1 MNETLI
7 IIAHSGLDRKI
18 TKEECE
24 KALPNGSPSNQIFID
39 FDICVSK
46 LADLYDLP
54 YEQLALE
61 QQRRFKSELEP
72 HLLKYPDAT
81 IAYFGLVAIPLAI
94 HLGYLCGNTNKY
106 QLYQSHH
113 GTNEW
118 YLEREPNDNY
128 EFEISNL
135 DLPMKVEK
143 GVGDVFIRIST
154 SYRIEPQHTYEVITN
169 PTNEF
174 DISLTNPNPD
184 GITSV
189 DNMNIVINSFQKVLS
204 AYANYLP
211 DRDKIHLFCS
221 STTAVAFGVGTLIN
235 PNVFPYIQT
244 YKYNKEES
252 PKYREA
258 VLITKRSDDAIAYS
272 DEDRI
277 KASELRVAW
286 NKQLKTEIKSFISTN
301 EGVYSDWFD
310 HITQKNADLKFLVN
324 SLWGKL
330 PELSQTSL
338 KNDSIDLD
346 ATDINDGFSY
356 DVKDLLWK
364 IDDGMFVSL
373 NKRISKI
380 PGADILQ
387 AGRLFLFH
395 EGLHFCPSGHNLI
408 GLTAQGIGQFPKV
421 IEEADYQA
429 DVYALL
435 YDYKFSQVHDS
446 DLVNGN
452 LKKFFSRAIETA
464 TETMWSFVD
473 NDTELT
479 EIQIRSMNRFLNWY
493 WQSVRIE
500 SLDNTGSLA
509 EIIEIL
515 FDKPIIEVA
524 GPPPFILNERR
535 VAIKLNNAATQRF
548 ELAIFYKNKI
558 IRTSPTGINSIVE
571 GFRELNGE
579 KIKAGLKTFLVGI
592 A

>member
-24 KALPNGSPSNQIFID
+24 KALPDGSPSNQIFID
-39 FDICVSK
+39 FDICASK

-81 IAYFGLVAIPLAI
+81 IAYFGLVAIPLSV

-118 YLEREPNDNY
+118 YLETKADDNY
-128 EFEISNL
+128 NFEISDL
-135 DLPMKVEK
+135 DLPVKVEK
-143 GVGDVFIRIST
+143 GIGDVFIRIST
-154 SYRIEPQHTYEVITN
+154 SYRIEPQHTYEVLTN

-174 DISLTNPNPD
+174 DISLSSPNPD
-184 GITSV
+184 GITSAE
-189 DNMNIVINSFQKVLS
+189 NMKKVMDGFQKVLS
-204 AYANYLP
+204 GYANYLP

-221 STTAVAFGVGTLIN
+221 STTAVAFGIGTLIN

-244 YKYNKEES
+244 YKYNREES

-258 VLITKRSDDAIAYS
+258 ILITKRSDDAIAYS
-272 DEDRI
+272 DEDRK
-277 KASELRVAW
+277 KASELRAAW
-286 NKQLKTEIKSFISTN
+286 NEQLKTGIKSFISTN
-301 EGVYSDWFD
+301 ENVYSDWFD
-310 HITQKNADLKFLVN
+310 HITQKNDDLKAM
-324 SLWGKL
+324 SDGLWEKL
-330 PELSQTSL
+330 PELSHTSL
-338 KNDSIDLD
+338 KNDTIDFD
-346 ATDINDGFSY
+346 ATDVNDGFSY
-356 DVKDLLWK
+356 DGKELLWK

-373 NKRISKI
+373 QKRISKI

-408 GLTAQGIGQFPKV
+408 GLTAEGIGQFPKV

-435 YDYKFSQVHDS
+435 YDYKYSQVQDS

-493 WQSVRIE
+493 WQAVRIE
-500 SLDNTGSLA
+500 SLDGTGSLS

-558 IRTSPTGINSIVE
+558 IRTSPTGIKSIID
-571 GFRELNGE
+571 GFRELDGE
-579 KIKAGLKTFLVGI
+579 KIKIGLKSFLVTI

>member
-1 MNETLI
+1 MKETLI
-7 IIAHSGLDRKI
+7 IIAHSGLEKKI
-18 TKEECE
+18 TREECE
-24 KALPNGSPSNQIFID
+24 KALPEGSPSHRVFID

-46 LADLYDLP
+46 LGDLYDLP
-54 YEQLALE
+54 FEQLALE
-61 QQRRFKSELEP
+61 QQRRFKAELEP
-72 HLLKYPDAT
+72 ILMKYPNAT
-81 IAYFGLVAIPLAI
+81 VAYFGLVAIPLAV
-94 HLGYLCGNTNKY
+94 HLGYLCSNTNKY

-118 YLEREPNDNY
+118 YLETEAIEDYN
-128 EFEISNL
+128 FEISDL
-135 DLPMKVEK
+135 DLPTKVEK
-143 GVGDVFIRIST
+143 GVGDVFIRVST
-154 SYRIEPQHTYEVITN
+154 SYRIEPQHTYEVLTN

-174 DISLTNPNPD
+174 DLLLSNPNVD

-189 DNMNIVINSFQKVLS
+189 ENMDNVMDSFQKILS

-211 DRDKIHLFCS
+211 DKDKIHLFCS

-244 YKYNKEES
+244 YQYSKEES

-258 VLITKRSDDAIAYS
+258 ILITKRSDDAVAYS
-272 DEDRI
+272 DEDRK
-277 KASELRVAW
+277 KAYEVRIAW
-286 NKQLKTEIKSFISTN
+286 NEQLKTGIKSFITTN

-310 HITQKNADLKFLVN
+310 HITQKSVDLKGLAIG
-324 SLWGKL
+324 LWEKL
-330 PELSQTSL
+330 PELAETSL
-338 KNDSIDLD
+338 KNDTFDLK

-356 DVKDLLWK
+356 DSKDLVWK

-373 NKRISKI
+373 EKRISKI

-395 EGLHFCPSGHNLI
+395 EGLHFCSSGHNLI
-408 GLTAQGIGQFPKV
+408 GLVAEGIGQFPKV

-435 YDYKFSQVHDS
+435 YDYKYSQTQDS
-446 DLVNGN
+446 ELVDGN

-473 NDTELT
+473 NGTELT

-500 SLDNTGSLA
+500 SLDGRGTLA

-535 VAIKLNNAATQRF
+535 VAIKLNSAATQRF
-548 ELAIFYKNKI
+548 ELAIFHNNKI
-558 IRTSPTGINSIVE
+558 IRTSPTGIKSIIE

-579 KIKAGLKTFLVGI
+579 KIKDGLKSFLVSI
-592 A
+592 S

>member
-1 MNETLI
+1 
-7 IIAHSGLDRKI
+7 
-18 TKEECE
+18 
-24 KALPNGSPSNQIFID
+24 
-39 FDICVSK
+39 
-46 LADLYDLP
+46 
-54 YEQLALE
+54 
-61 QQRRFKSELEP
+61 
-72 HLLKYPDAT
+72 
-81 IAYFGLVAIPLAI
+81 
-94 HLGYLCGNTNKY
+94 
-106 QLYQSHH
+106 
-113 GTNEW
+113 
-118 YLEREPNDNY
+118 
-128 EFEISNL
+128 
-135 DLPMKVEK
+135 MKKVM
-143 GVGDVFIRIST
+143 
-154 SYRIEPQHTYEVITN
+154 
-169 PTNEF
+169 
-174 DISLTNPNPD
+174 D
-184 GITSV
+184 G
-189 DNMNIVINSFQKVLS
+189 FQKVLS
-204 AYANYLP
+204 GYANYLP

-221 STTAVAFGVGTLIN
+221 STTAVAFGIGTLIN

-244 YKYNKEES
+244 YKYNREES

-258 VLITKRSDDAIAYS
+258 ILITKRSDDAIAYS
-272 DEDRI
+272 DEDRK
-277 KASELRVAW
+277 KASELRAAW
-286 NKQLKTEIKSFISTN
+286 NEQLKTGIKSFISTN
-301 EGVYSDWFD
+301 ENVYSDWFD
-310 HITQKNADLKFLVN
+310 HITQKNDDLKAM
-324 SLWGKL
+324 SDGLWEKL
-330 PELSQTSL
+330 PELSHTSL
-338 KNDSIDLD
+338 KNDTIDFD
-346 ATDINDGFSY
+346 ATDVNDGFSY
-356 DVKDLLWK
+356 DGKELLWK

-373 NKRISKI
+373 QKRISKI

-408 GLTAQGIGQFPKV
+408 GLTAEGIGQFPKV

-435 YDYKFSQVHDS
+435 YDYKYSQVQDS

-493 WQSVRIE
+493 WQAVRIE
-500 SLDNTGSLA
+500 SLDGTGSLS

-558 IRTSPTGINSIVE
+558 IRTSPTGIKSIID
-571 GFRELNGE
+571 GFRELDGE
-579 KIKAGLKTFLVGI
+579 KIKIGLKSFLVTI